1 MSAPN
6 ASSSSSQLVSYAQ
19 DVDYTRTEGFK
30 QFKAR
35 YNVKKARVAR
45 NDPNGVYPSPEVIYQ
60 AAKGPG
66 MTERSLDS
74 LSLDDFILAGSVS
87 ARRRLKHLS
96 LAPYYAAQMK
106 RCTQKWDRRD
116 EQGTSSEA
124 INVSRQLIGLV
135 GMGLYHSMAEVQASV
150 RSNCGS
156 SFGFPLI
163 DFSIGRRLDAPL
175 EQRGDYA
182 NRTARPDRD
191 LGGGAPLFQGESW

>member
-35 YNVKKARVAR
+35 FNIRKARAAR
-45 NDPNGVYPSPEVIYQ
+45 NDPNAVYPSAEVVYQ

-66 MTERSLDS
+66 MLERSLDL

-87 ARRRLKHLS
+87 ARCRLKHLS
-96 LAPYYAAQMK
+96 LAPYYAVQMQ

-116 EQGTSSEA
+116 EQGASSEA
-124 INVSRQLIGLV
+124 INVSRQLIGIV
-135 GMGLYHSMAEVQASV
+135 GTGIYHSMADVQLTVSRIADPV
-150 RSNCGS
+150 QD
-156 SFGFPLI
+156 LT
-163 DFSIGRRLDAPL
+163 D
-175 EQRGDYA
+175 
-182 NRTARPDRD
+182 RPSL
-191 LGGGAPLFQGESW
+191 LG